1 MASPGP
7 EPAPP
12 SELPQPD
19 PSDSEEVARALKLAQ
34 TLWDEGQKR
43 EAVRT
48 LQRGAAQAEE
58 DGNDL
63 RALALARSAADL
75 SAELPDS
82 IPPTLAAD
90 PETIIID
97 VDEDPPTLQ
106 EPLPSAPASAP
117 VETATG
123 AAAPASVS
131 SPISTLPGTRASS
144 LVPRPATTTN
154 GVPAFVVPVEAR
166 EVRVSVKRSAL
177 DEGLFVVRPLAPGA
191 KAPAGSREAL
201 LVFSDKDPE

>member
-7 EPAPP
+7 EPTPPAALPAP
-12 SELPQPD
+12 E

-34 TLWDEGQKR
+34 TLWDEGQRR

-75 SAELPDS
+75 SVGLPATVPPNAAEEPS
-82 IPPTLAAD
+82 IVV
-90 PETIIID
+90 EID
-97 VDEDPPTLQ
+97 VPS
-106 EPLPSAPASAP
+106 EPNS
-117 VETATG
+117 VEV
-123 AAAPASVS
+123 PLVS
-131 SPISTLPGTRASS
+131 PNAVAIPRASS
-144 LVPRPATTTN
+144 VAPKPTN
-154 GVPAFVVPVEAR
+154 GVSGFVVPVTQR

-177 DEGLFVVRPLAPGA
+177 DESLFVVRPLAPGA
-191 KAPAGSREAL
+191 QVPAGTREAV
-201 LVFSDKDPE
+201 LVFSDVDPE